1 MRVLTLVCLGA
12 CLAFVLLTTRPVCA
26 ASSGDLV
33 RAREAFQRGDYATAI
48 PLLSVLLY
56 PTPKL
61 SSRSELSE
69 AHLMLGVS
77 QFETDNADEARA
89 EFDRAL
95 RQDAGLQL
103 DPMFVSRKAVDFFEK
118 EKADFKRRAAAEDE
132 KRRLA
137 EERDAY
143 RRALESLIVV
153 EKRPYYVNFIPF
165 GAGQFQNGDNGK
177 GIFFS
182 AAESVT
188 GGVSMLIFGYHA
200 VKYGFG
206 GKVPRDEAGT
216 VRRTQQIQIGAGIA
230 CLGLMAWGIVDSLM
244 HYQGDTQRKAD
255 ESDLPEDFRLRP
267 RPNDNRRPR
276 THHSLRLVPTIAP
289 GAVGLG
295 LSWGF

>member
-1 MRVLTLVCLGA
+1 MA
-12 CLAFVLLTTRPVCA
+12 CLAFVLVTARPARA
-26 ASSGDLV
+26 APSGDLV

-61 SSRSELSE
+61 SSRAELSE
-69 AHLMLGVS
+69 AHLLLGVAH
-77 QFETDNADEARA
+77 FETGNTDEAKA

-95 RQDAGLQL
+95 RQDADLEL
-103 DPMFVSRKAVDFFEK
+103 DPMFVSRKAVNFFEK

-165 GAGQFQNGDNGK
+165 GAGQFQNGNNGK
-177 GIFFS
+177 GVFFS

-188 GGVSMLIFGYHA
+188 GGVSLLIFGYHA

-216 VRRTQQIQIGAGIA
+216 VRRMQQIQIGAGIA
-230 CLGLMAWGIVDSLM
+230 CLGFMAWGIVDSLM

-267 RPNDNRRPR
+267 RPHGDRKAPA
-276 THHSLRLVPTIAP
+276 HHSLRLVPTIAP
-289 GAVGLG
+289 GAVSLG
-295 LSWGF
+295 LSLEF